1 MERGIQS
8 KGERVL
14 NARLHLS
21 ADADD
26 TDLTRREP
34 RATETL
40 TLAAHNTGGTHHA
53 ALFSLPITSDS
64 PKAEDTGKMHTGG
77 KHLEKRGGVAG
88 KQPEGT
94 CGHRGDSSHTC
105 TWPCWAPS
113 SSIAPERESL
123 MSTVDCQPNFEN

>member
-1 MERGIQS
+1 VERGIQS

-88 KQPEGT
+88 NSPRARAGIVAT
-94 CGHRGDSSHTC
+94 AHT
-105 TWPCWAPS
+105 PAPGP
-113 SSIAPERESL
+113 AGRRHHPSL
-123 MSTVDCQPNFEN
+123 RSAKA